1 MSVITTALGRPATYV
16 GQLRE
21 AVSLATCVARY
32 PLGFFEDDIDA
43 GQPGDDATHDTP
55 VLLVHGY
62 GHNRS
67 AWYTLER
74 HLRHAGFTRVYS
86 VNYNPLRHSVAALAA
101 QLRARV
107 ELIRAAT
114 GTQHVHVIGHSLG
127 GIILRWYVQELGGDE
142 RVGVGVTMASPH
154 EGTHAAWI
162 GFGRTAVQMRPGSAL
177 MRRLLAGARPSRVR
191 WVAVYSNLDLLVQP
205 CSSAMLRVPGLRA
218 TNVLAKDHGH
228 MSMLLS
234 HRVARTITAQ
244 LEAAEGVAGV
254 GTLLSLP
261 SAAED
266 AALETLD
273 TPASAPPMVPA
284 MGGAVASPMAGM

>member
-1 MSVITTALGRPATYV
+1 MAEENRALDLPQLQERGTRLSL
-16 GQLRE
+16 GQR
-21 AVSLATCVARY
+21 
-32 PLGFFEDDIDA
+32 
-43 GQPGDDATHDTP
+43 Q
-55 VLLVHGY
+55 LV
-62 GHNRS
+62 
-67 AWYTLER
+67 
-74 HLRHAGFTRVYS
+74 
-86 VNYNPLRHSVAALAA
+86 ALA
-101 QLRARV
+101 RALLADPRILV
-107 ELIRAAT
+107 LDEAT
-114 GTQHVHVIGHSLG
+114 SNVDLHT
-127 GIILRWYVQELGGDE
+127 
-142 RVGVGVTMASPH
+142 
-154 EGTHAAWI
+154 EGRIEA
-162 GFGRTAVQMRPGSAL
+162 G